1 MLQAHAISEWGHD
14 FRFAY
19 RKLSVFKER
28 FNSTPVCGTLPLQRA
43 PIGNSLPG
51 LTLYVAALQP
61 SRQQQQTGT
70 FVIIIMLRSGLV
82 GRGRV
87 TQITRVQT
95 DVVNSLRLDKPLIIT
110 LSFNRPNIYYEVRFK
125 VSAHDLQAHAEKRAN
140 IERLRT

>member
-1 MLQAHAISEWGHD
+1 M
-14 FRFAY
+14 
-19 RKLSVFKER
+19 
-28 FNSTPVCGTLPLQRA
+28 
-43 PIGNSLPG
+43 GNSLSG

-70 FVIIIMLRSGLV
+70 FIIIITLRSGL
-82 GRGRV
+82 GRV

-125 VSAHDLQAHAEKRAN
+125 VSTHDLQTYAESAS
-140 IERLRT
+140 